1 MENERFSEYYG
12 FIFALKLGD
21 NQYDMGHSVVFYFK
35 LVQNS
40 TVQCSTIQE
49 VQNNKVEYNE
59 VNYSLQY
66 TEKYNVT
73 IAQ

>member
-49 VQNNKVEYNE
+49 VQYNKVEYNA
-59 VNYSLQY
+59 VQY
-66 TEKYNVT
+66 KKYKT
-73 IAQ
+73 IK